1 MIIMDGYDLIRQIG
15 QGAFGRALLVR
26 PKDADPALYYV
37 IKEINLRQMSTRDQD
52 ASRKEVI
59 VLSKMRHPNIVRFY
73 KSFYD
78 RNHLYILM
86 EYCDAGD
93 LMNTIKMQRGRAFT
107 EQQIIDWFVQ
117 ICLGLKHIHDRK
129 VLHRDIKT
137 QNIFLTDGG
146 LKVKLGDFGIAR
158 MLNSTMELARTCVGT
173 PYYLSP
179 EICENR
185 PYNNKTDI
193 WSLGCVLYELC
204 TLRHPFEGS
213 NLRQLV
219 WRICRGRYAPVS
231 ERYSTELRLLLNHLF
246 KINPRDRPSVN
257 SLLKQP
263 LLQLHIRK
271 HLETQEEFRDDVLH
285 KPAAQPKASKYKDE
299 MSEADAVQNPPDQ
312 KHSPAQ
318 QYDAHNHK
326 INLHCPAAVESPAA
340 IGAAHRCD
348 GPLRPYKHHC
358 ARLNPLQAQAHIHHL
373 ADPQKPLDNARVDA
387 LQPYQLVAA
396 ARDEFLQRRREAHQ
410 YKLRA
415 QKQLGLRP
423 STADDERNARSEPQ
437 EHHERKTPH
446 NPKLQVEEEYL
457 KQLQRIRE
465 QYHDDIRELHTRSDT
480 EEISKAKSDLK
491 QPHRTK
497 QQKGIMFE
505 IKLTDEKTQM
515 RSEQDFS
522 SAEEDPL
529 NKTLN
534 ICTRKDSEM
543 KPEAEEM
550 KRAEWCRD
558 APETLLSALQ
568 CMEVMSH
575 NSSVSDS
582 HTVLGDHERK
592 HWTKGPPET
601 LLNAL
606 AEAQLISS
614 STGTLKM
621 LDEEEGREDEDGS
634 DVEPDD
640 NRLEPR
646 SDDEDTNFEDSED
659 ELRQQVSDSMRN
671 LLSTHDMEKEEHQE
685 VFEENRNLA
694 AGETGRV

>member
-15 QGAFGRALLVR
+15 RGAFGRALLVR
-26 PKDADPALYYV
+26 PKDADPALFYV

-93 LMNTIKMQRGRAFT
+93 LMNTIKMQKGRAFT

-117 ICLGLKHIHDRK
+117 ICLGLKHIHDKK

-179 EICENR
+179 EICENQ

-271 HLETQEEFRDDVLH
+271 HLETQLLKEEFSYDVLH
-285 KPAAQPKASKYKDE
+285 KPAAQPKATNYKDE
-299 MSEADAVQNPPDQ
+299 MSEADGVLNPPDQ
-312 KHSPAQ
+312 RHPPAQ
-318 QYDAHNHK
+318 QYNAHNHK
-326 INLHCPAAVESPAA
+326 INLHCPAAVESPAV

-358 ARLNPLQAQAHIHHL
+358 ARLNPLQAQAHIRHL
-373 ADPQKPLDNARVDA
+373 ADPQKPLDNAPIDA

-446 NPKLQVEEEYL
+446 NPKLQIEEEYL

-465 QYHDDIRELHTRSDT
+465 QYHDDIRELPQRSDT
-480 EEISKAKSDLK
+480 EEISKATSDLK
-491 QPHRTK
+491 QRHRNK

-515 RSEQDFS
+515 RSERDLS

-534 ICTRKDSEM
+534 ICMRKDSDGSEI

-558 APETLLSALQ
+558 APETLLNALQ

-575 NSSVSDS
+575 NSSVSES
-582 HTVLGDHERK
+582 HTGDHERK

-601 LLNAL
+601 LLHAL
-606 AEAQLISS
+606 SEAQLISS

-621 LDEEEGREDEDGS
+621 LDEEEGREDES
-634 DVEPDD
+634 DVEPDE

-671 LLSTHDMEKEEHQE
+671 LLSTQDVEKEEHQE
-685 VFEENRNLA
+685 VFEENRA
-694 AGETGRV
+694 IVK

>member
-204 TLRHPFEGS
+204 TLRHP
-213 NLRQLV
+213 
-219 WRICRGRYAPVS
+219 
-231 ERYSTELRLLLNHLF
+231 
-246 KINPRDRPSVN
+246 
-257 SLLKQP
+257 
-263 LLQLHIRK
+263 
-271 HLETQEEFRDDVLH
+271 EEFRDDVLH

-299 MSEADAVQNPPDQ
+299 MSAADAVQNPPDQ

-358 ARLNPLQAQAHIHHL
+358 ARLNLLQAQAHIHHL

-568 CMEVMSH
+568 CMQVMSH